1 MEIIM
6 SKVIMGFEFQNE
18 EEYITAK
25 KELEYIN
32 KINENIKTAKP
43 EQLLEIY
50 NKIVNDKMFRTPV
63 GMEYLRNIQLS
74 LVKNKQIDKSRIQS
88 IPAIVYNDE
97 GDSKKSSVKTIV
109 NNSDSKSLK
118 ENKKYIKYKDLYT
131 KMIIVNVALVLVIIV
146 MFVISHNSKKFDE
159 DYYKESIENEYISW
173 EQSIQERESIVKEK
187 ENNQ

>member
-1 MEIIM
+1 MAINKSKLKTFSEWRISM
-6 SKVIMGFEFQNE
+6 SKVFMGFEFQNE

-32 KINENIKTAKP
+32 KINGNIKTAKP

-63 GMEYLRNIQLS
+63 GMEYLRNIQIS
-74 LVKNKQIDKSRIQS
+74 LVKNKQIDKNMIQS
-88 IPAIVYNDE
+88 IPAIVYNS
-97 GDSKKSSVKTIV
+97 GIKSVKE
-109 NNSDSKSLK
+109 DKRF
-118 ENKKYIKYKDLYT
+118 IKYKDLYT
-131 KMIIVNVALVLVIIV
+131 KMIIVNVALVLIIIV

-159 DYYKESIENEYISW
+159 DYYRESIENEYIDW
-173 EQSIQERESIVKEK
+173 EQSIKERESIVKEK